1 MPNYV
6 LAYKGGG
13 GMASDEA
20 ERQRIM
26 AAWGEWFGKLGPAIV
41 DGGNPF
47 GASKTVNNGGAVSDG
62 AASELSGYS
71 VLSADTIDAAAEHAR
86 GCPVL
91 AAGGT
96 VEVYETVAVM

>member
-13 GMASDEA
+13 GMANDEA
-20 ERQRIM
+20 QRQRIM

-47 GASKTVNNGGAVSDG
+47 GPSKTVQDGGAVSDG
-62 AASELSGYS
+62 ATSELTGYS
-71 VLSADTIDAAAEHAR
+71 VLSADNLDAAVEHAK

-96 VEVYETVAVM
+96 VEVYETFAVM